1 MNAQRYDVVV
11 VGGGPSGIA
20 AAYAAAHLGS
30 RVLLVEKE
38 GCLGGMSTVGG
49 LNIWC
54 GESGSG
60 FFRRLGE
67 QVNRYPRGRAVYDP
81 EGLKSVYLEELLSV
95 GCEILLYTTLVG
107 VDMDGASIAGLHLY
121 SKGEQF
127 TVSGDVYIDST
138 GDGDLAYMAGVP
150 YDKGRESDGL
160 MQPLSILFYLDGVD
174 DSRAVYPTFGTHP
187 DLEEKMQSYV
197 KAGRISEPAGHVIL
211 IEGARPG
218 TACANMTNVI
228 KVDGT
233 DPTALTAADIH
244 ARRQIPAI
252 VSFLQECVPGYE
264 NCHLDYSATII
275 GSREGRRFHGDYT
288 YQAQDIL
295 DQTIFE
301 DWVVSNARFPFDN
314 HCMTGSGYDKDNW
327 KYHGESY
334 TIPAR
339 CFYPKGVT
347 NLLLNGRNI
356 SGTQMAHSSYR
367 VMGICFGIGEGVG
380 AIAHRAAADGVE
392 CRRVDICAVQCDL
405 MEHLGVAEPEK
416 QHVTV
421 KE

>member
-1 MNAQRYDVVV
+1 MDRRNYDVAI

-20 AAYAAAHLGS
+20 AAYAAARLGS
-30 RVLLVEKE
+30 RVLLIERE

-81 EGLKSVYLEELLSV
+81 ESLKSIYLEELLAV

-107 VDMDGASIAGLHLY
+107 VDMDGTKIAGLRLY

-127 TVSGDVYIDST
+127 TVTAGVYIDST

-160 MQPLSILFYLDGVD
+160 MQPLSVLFYLDGVD

-197 KAGRISEPAGHVIL
+197 KTGRIAEPAGHVIL
-211 IEGARPG
+211 VEGARPG

-233 DPTALTAADIH
+233 DPVALTAADIH

-264 NCHLDYSATII
+264 NCRLDYSATII

-288 YQAQDIL
+288 YRAQDIL

-327 KYHGESY
+327 KYHGENY

-339 CFYPKGVT
+339 CFYPIGVS

-356 SGTQMAHSSYR
+356 SGDQMAHSSYR
-367 VMGICFGIGEGVG
+367 VMSICFAMGEGVG
-380 AIAHRAAADGVE
+380 TIAHHATSRGGV
-392 CRRVDICAVQCDL
+392 CREVDISKVQHDL
-405 MEHLGVAEPEK
+405 LEKLGVSAPRKAELSM
-416 QHVTV
+416 
-421 KE
+421 